1 VCIYDQVNVCFIK
14 FDGTVFFDQHSSE
27 DSPTEPAEAVV
38 DSFEEGLGR
47 RPKLGSRVVR
57 DERAA
62 RGPHGGVGD
71 TWKEVKLN
79 NFN

>member
-1 VCIYDQVNVCFIK
+1 LISKQNQENLSFIK

-27 DSPTEPAEAVV
+27 DGPTEPAEAVV

-47 RPKLGSRVVR
+47 RPKLGRRVVR

-71 TWKEVKLN
+71 TLKKV
-79 NFN
+79 